1 VGERVGDCVGNGNPN
16 GLFELRSDDSE
27 KALEVSLVRAI
38 RMIGMTIAMRM
49 IMPKEEKNITRRLLI
64 SRTGVARANT
74 NGKNEVSSTSLALT
88 RKSC

>member
-1 VGERVGDCVGNGNPN
+1 
-16 GLFELRSDDSE
+16 
-27 KALEVSLVRAI
+27 
-38 RMIGMTIAMRM
+38 MIGMTIAMRM